1 MSTAKYDHWHAP
13 PMSKMWCDVRAA
25 ADVRCICTMFEKVR
39 PCEKTKIWRESEQE
53 QKQEQEQEE
62 SKNKVRVNNGT

>member
-1 MSTAKYDHWHAP
+1 
-13 PMSKMWCDVRAA
+13 
-25 ADVRCICTMFEKVR
+25 MFEKVR